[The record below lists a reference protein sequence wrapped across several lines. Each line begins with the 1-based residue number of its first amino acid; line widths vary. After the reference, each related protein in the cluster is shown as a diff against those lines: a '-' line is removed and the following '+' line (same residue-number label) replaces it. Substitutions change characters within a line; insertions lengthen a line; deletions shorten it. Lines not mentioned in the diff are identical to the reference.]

1 LLIKTINL
9 FIYLNLKGSTDMML
23 FVHPL
28 ENTFASQPER
38 KISDEAEH
46 NYTKMS
52 LRKNATAQ

>member
-1 LLIKTINL
+1 MI
-9 FIYLNLKGSTDMML
+9 M

-38 KISDEAEH
+38 NFSDEAEH

-52 LRKNATAQ
+52 LRKNAIAQ